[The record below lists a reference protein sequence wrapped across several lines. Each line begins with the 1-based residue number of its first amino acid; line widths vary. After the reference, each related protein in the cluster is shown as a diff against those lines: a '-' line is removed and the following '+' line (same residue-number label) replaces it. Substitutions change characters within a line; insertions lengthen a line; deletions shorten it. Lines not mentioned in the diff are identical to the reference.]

1 MFLNKSGLFHCPRT
15 SNEIKAG
22 RHVHVEEE
30 ECSLFDQKKQAHN
43 ISTINNHVLF
53 NHTTF
58 RSVCCWSGDCTKL
71 MKMMSDDKKPSTL
84 FKA

>member
-30 ECSLFDQKKQAHN
+30 ECSLFEKKQALN
-43 ISTINNHVLF
+43 ISTIKLI
-53 NHTTF
+53 TTF
-58 RSVCCWSGDCTKL
+58 YLTIQRSAPCAAGVAIAQNETNEND
-71 MKMMSDDKKPSTL
+71 
-84 FKA
+84 A